1 MSLAYRADIDGLRA
15 IAVGSVVLFHGHI
28 PPFDGGYVGVD
39 VFFVIS
45 GFLITSI
52 LDRDITQ
59 RRFSLVDFYDHRIR
73 RIFPALF
80 LVLAVVT
87 LLAAFVL
94 TPREMRQYASS
105 LGPSALFYANIHFES
120 VLDYFGPR
128 ADDVPLLHLWSLAVE
143 EQFYILFPVLLFAL
157 MRFGTR
163 KVAVAVLAVLTL
175 ASLVHSQIT
184 VTEAPW
190 SAFFLLPSRAWELF
204 AGSLLALVRWP
215 PLPHRTAGAIALAG
229 VAAILVPVFAYDKQ
243 TVFPGLSA
251 LPPVLGSAAI
261 IFAGMHTQEG
271 VVQRVLGHP
280 WLTYV
285 GRISYSLYLWHWP
298 LLVLAVDYK
307 GKHLTYL
314 QAGGVILIAMAFS
327 ALSLKFVETPL
338 RRASALGGFRMA
350 RFAAGGLAIA
360 LSFGVVA
367 LIEYHGGGF
376 RTLSARAQAAEDAAY
391 AGARAAARNPCASVR
406 RNGTT
411 VGAGAPGCG
420 SGPAAADGDADVVV
434 WGDSHAGALFRSVNE
449 GLTRRGEKVRLL
461 SLPACPPILG
471 VNAIHPQYPAR
482 ICTEFNTA
490 AMDEIRRLK
499 PKVVILVGRWSMWTA
514 RSGNHF
520 WLTTSALP
528 GGDERSAAMT
538 SKAFA
543 YGIAHTVHEINAAG
557 AAVLVVGQ
565 PPEFPEAPVQ
575 CVIRTEKAAQKGES
589 CEIIPAAAGMRF
601 VTASNDAL
609 TRIAANEQNMSLFL
623 LSPLFCDPNVCR
635 GGAGN
640 DFYFMDEHHLSPAGS
655 ERVAATPGFWE
666 AFEQALA
673 RGAALRKQS
682 PATN

>member
-28 PPFDGGYVGVD
+28 PPFSGGYVGVD

-94 TPREMRQYASS
+94 TPREMVQYANS
-105 LGPSALFYANIHFES
+105 LGPSALFFANIHFEG

-163 KVAVAVLAVLTL
+163 TFAVIALAVLTV
-175 ASLVHSQIT
+175 ASLVYSQIT
-184 VTEAPW
+184 VENAPW

-215 PLPHRTAGAIALAG
+215 PLPQRAAGAIALAG
-229 VAAILVPVFAYDKQ
+229 LAAILAPVFLYDKQ

-261 IFAGMHTQEG
+261 IFAGMHTQQG
-271 VVQRVLGHP
+271 IVQRVLGHR
-280 WLTYV
+280 WFTYV

-298 LLVLAVDYK
+298 LLILAVDYK
-307 GKHLTYL
+307 GRHLTYI
-314 QAGGVILIAMAFS
+314 QAGGVILVAMVLS

-338 RRASALGGFRMA
+338 RRPSALGGIRLA
-350 RFAAGGLAIA
+350 RFGAGALAIA

-367 LIEYHGGGF
+367 LIEHHGGGF
-376 RTLSARAQAAEDAAY
+376 RTLSARAQAAEDTAN
-391 AGARAAARNPCASVR
+391 AGARAVTRNPCITAR
-406 RNGTT
+406 RTWT
-411 VGAGAPGCG
+411 AEGAGAHGCG
-420 SGPAAADGDADVVV
+420 SGLNAAEGRPDVIV
-434 WGDSHAGALFRSVNE
+434 WGDSHAGALFKGFSE
-449 GLTRRGEKVRLL
+449 ALAKRGETVRILAM
-461 SLPACPPILG
+461 PACPPILG
-471 VNAIHPQYPAR
+471 VDAIHPQFPAK
-482 ICTEFNTA
+482 ICTEFNNA
-490 AMDEIRRLK
+490 VIAEIRELK
-499 PKVVILVGRWSMWTA
+499 PKVVVLVGRWSMWTA
-514 RSGNHF
+514 RGASHV
-520 WLTTSALP
+520 LTTKNIP
-528 GGDERSAAMT
+528 GGEERSAAT
-538 SKAFA
+538 TVKVFA
-543 YGIAHTVHEINAAG
+543 YGIAHTVQEINAAG
-557 AAVLVVGQ
+557 AAAFVLGQ

-575 CVIRTEKAAQKGES
+575 CVIRTENAADGGHS
-589 CEIIPAAAGMRF
+589 CETIPAAAGMKF
-601 VTASNDAL
+601 VAGSNDVL
-609 TRIAANEQNMSLFL
+609 TRIAAKEPNMSLFL
-623 LSPLFCDPNVCR
+623 LSALFCDKDVCQ
-635 GGAGN
+635 GGAGSE
-640 DFYFMDEHHLSPAGS
+640 FYFIDEHHLSPAGS

>member
-28 PPFDGGYVGVD
+28 PPFSGGYVGVD

-94 TPREMRQYASS
+94 TPREMVQYANS
-105 LGPSALFYANIHFES
+105 LGPSALFFANIHFEG

-163 KVAVAVLAVLTL
+163 TFAVIALAVLTV
-175 ASLVHSQIT
+175 ASLVYSQIT
-184 VTEAPW
+184 VENAPW

-215 PLPHRTAGAIALAG
+215 PLPQRAAGAIALAG
-229 VAAILVPVFAYDKQ
+229 LAAILAPVFLYSKN

-261 IFAGMHTQEG
+261 IFAGMHTQQG
-271 VVQRVLGHP
+271 IVQRVLGHR
-280 WLTYV
+280 WFTYV

-298 LLVLAVDYK
+298 LLILAVDYK
-307 GKHLTYL
+307 GRHLTYI
-314 QAGGVILIAMAFS
+314 QAGGVILVAMVLS

-338 RRASALGGFRMA
+338 RRPSALGGIRLA
-350 RFAAGGLAIA
+350 RFGAGALAIA

-367 LIEYHGGGF
+367 LIEHHGGGF
-376 RTLSARAQAAEDAAY
+376 RTLSARAQAAEDAAN
-391 AGARAAARNPCASVR
+391 AGARAAARNPCVNAR
-406 RNGTT
+406 RNWNAERAAEQGC
-411 VGAGAPGCG
+411 GAGSKA
-420 SGPAAADGDADVVV
+420 SAESADVVV
-434 WGDSHAGALFRSVNE
+434 WGDSHAGALFKGISDA
-449 GLTRRGEKVRLL
+449 LAARGEKPLIL

-471 VNAIHPQYPAR
+471 VSAIHPQYPPQV
-482 ICTEFNTA
+482 CTEFNA
-490 AMDEIRRLK
+490 AAIAEIRRLK
-499 PKVVILVGRWSMWTA
+499 PKVVIMVGRWSMWTA

-528 GGDERSAAMT
+528 GGEERSAAT
-538 SKAFA
+538 TAKVFA
-543 YGIAHTVHEINAAG
+543 YGIAHTVHAINEAG
-557 AAVLVVGQ
+557 AAAFVVGQ

-575 CVIRTEKAAQKGES
+575 CVIRTEKAGKKGES
-589 CEIIPAAAGMRF
+589 CETIPAATGMRF
-601 VTASNDAL
+601 VAGSNEAL
-609 TRIAANEQNMSLFL
+609 TRIAAKEPNMSLFL
-623 LSPLFCDPNVCR
+623 LSPLFCDQTECR

-640 DFYFMDEHHLSPAGS
+640 AFYFMDEHHLSPAGS
-655 ERVAATPGFWE
+655 QHAVAAPGFWASFDE
-666 AFEQALA
+666 ALGKAE
-673 RGAALRKQS
+673 ALRKMPS
-682 PATN
+682 PTN